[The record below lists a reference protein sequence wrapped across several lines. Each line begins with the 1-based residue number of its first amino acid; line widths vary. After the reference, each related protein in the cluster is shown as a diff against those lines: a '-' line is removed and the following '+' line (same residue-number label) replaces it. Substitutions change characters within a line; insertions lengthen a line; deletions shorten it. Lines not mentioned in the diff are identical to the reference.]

1 MTLNIV
7 VLRTDEG
14 TVGEFLWDILLC
26 RKDKGN
32 HRERF
37 TLEKLLIFSTF
48 LLHCSTYQTHAIGYQ
63 GTSAKRRRC
72 PNVLRTLG
80 GDYIGW

>member
-48 LLHCSTYQTHAIGYQ
+48 FFTVPHTKPMLSATKAPRPSAGGVPMSCGLLVATT
-63 GTSAKRRRC
+63 
-72 PNVLRTLG
+72 
-80 GDYIGW
+80 